1 MNIKFTALTAA
12 VLSIIFTACGNG
24 GHTDSHEGH
33 NHSHEGHNHS
43 REGHSHSHEGH
54 NHDQGKEDSHE
65 EHEDGVIVVS
75 PEDAE
80 FLGISTDSIFV
91 APFSDI
97 LHVSGQ
103 LESAPTDVFTAVST
117 SAGVVNLSNN
127 LVMGAN
133 VQAGA
138 RLATVSARNIAGG
151 DPNES
156 AYIVMEAAKRELD
169 RIAPLHAD
177 GIVSTRDYNAAEAEY
192 QRAKASYSGAKSGS
206 AVTSRITGI
215 VTDVLVKDGEYV
227 EAGTPI
233 ATISKGERLTV
244 RADVPARS
252 VTAISDKITGN
263 IRFAGSDN
271 VLSLSELNARRVSGR
286 VASMKGAF
294 VPVYFEIDNRGGNLV
309 AGMVA
314 DIYLTGDGRDQV
326 LSVPVGAVSE
336 QQGVNFVYVK
346 LDDDCYRKVPVVTGR
361 NDGRRVEIKQ
371 GIEAGT
377 PVVTEGMTFV
387 KLAESNGAV
396 PEGHTHNH

>member
-361 NDGRRVEIKQ
+361 NDGRRVEIKDRKS
-371 GIEAGT
+371 
-377 PVVTEGMTFV
+377 VV
-387 KLAESNGAV
+387 
-396 PEGHTHNH
+396 